1 MFKMDTEFLV
11 MIVTYCYKN
20 QNGVFE
26 INRTITTCL
35 IETIRAN
42 RYERKDNR
50 I

>member
-11 MIVTYCYKN
+11 MIVTYCFKN
-20 QNGVFE
+20 RVFQ
-26 INRTITTCL
+26 INRTIATCP

-42 RYERKDNR
+42 RYERKDNW